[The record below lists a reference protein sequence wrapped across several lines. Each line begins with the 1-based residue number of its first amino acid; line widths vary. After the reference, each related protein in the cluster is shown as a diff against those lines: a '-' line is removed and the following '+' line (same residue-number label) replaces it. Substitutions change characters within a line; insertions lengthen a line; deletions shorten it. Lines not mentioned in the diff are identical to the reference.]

1 MTFDS
6 LARQSIER
14 QLLRLT
20 EQDTETDTRLLLF
33 DTEKPADTVTHLP
46 PLKAALHQKSKGS
59 TRQAEQVQESVEQAD
74 SSSLTLTDKGEGETH
89 WEGEQNVV
97 QSSSVSKWT
106 DALLGTLGAFTGL
119 LIACILIYVLIKIKL
134 K

>member
-33 DTEKPADTVTHLP
+33 DTDKPADTATHLP
-46 PLKAALHQKSKGS
+46 PLKAALHQKAKGS
-59 TRQAEQVQESVEQAD
+59 TR
-74 SSSLTLTDKGEGETH
+74 
-89 WEGEQNVV
+89 
-97 QSSSVSKWT
+97 
-106 DALLGTLGAFTGL
+106 
-119 LIACILIYVLIKIKL
+119 
-134 K
+134 